1 MDAIVFRKASRLG
14 CWRKYFRNTLRW
26 QRSSRKADNLLLIA
40 QGTFQTMIAAWNTKL
55 AGSEIASSLAKG
67 ALPRPVSPAPICV
80 AFNQEDFLGCQG
92 RSFPMRLRVLVL
104 AAGLLWP
111 VSSFS
116 QDRANQSFDTGY
128 QLYEDCNA
136 ALGSPQNIFC
146 MGYVMGVSDSLD
158 SQKLMCVPQEDSA
171 AQEMSV
177 IVTFLR
183 DHPEER
189 QDTAYS
195 VVKLALMEVFPCK

>member
-1 MDAIVFRKASRLG
+1 VRPTRRANDAPGLALDLIRGGLYG
-14 CWRKYFRNTLRW
+14 
-26 QRSSRKADNLLLIA
+26 QRSSEPRKIC
-40 QGTFQTMIAAWNTKL
+40 QIAANDGMICGRPQSRQHKVNKTA
-55 AGSEIASSLAKG
+55 AGDR
-67 ALPRPVSPAPICV
+67 LPRPVSPAPICV
-80 AFNQEDFLGCQG
+80 ALNQEDFLGCQG
-92 RSFPMRLRVLVL
+92 EGFPMRLRVLVL

-116 QDRANQSFDTGY
+116 QDRVSQSFETGY
-128 QLYEDCNA
+128 QLYDDCNA

-158 SQKLMCVPQEDSA
+158 SQRLMCIPQEDTA

-177 IVTFLR
+177 VVNFLR

-195 VVKLALMEVFPCK
+195 VVKLALMEAFPCK

>member
-1 MDAIVFRKASRLG
+1 MICGRLQSRQH
-14 CWRKYFRNTLRW
+14 KVNKT
-26 QRSSRKADNLLLIA
+26 
-40 QGTFQTMIAAWNTKL
+40 AA
-55 AGSEIASSLAKG
+55 GDR
-67 ALPRPVSPAPICV
+67 LPRQVSSAPIC
-80 AFNQEDFLGCQG
+80 AALNREDFLGCQG
-92 RSFPMRLRVLVL
+92 EGFPMRLRVVVL

-116 QDRANQSFDTGY
+116 QNRVSQSFETGY

-158 SQKLMCVPQEDSA
+158 SQRLMCIPQEDTA

-177 IVTFLR
+177 IVDFLR
-183 DHPEER
+183 NHPEER

-195 VVKLALMEVFPCK
+195 VVKLALMEAFPCK